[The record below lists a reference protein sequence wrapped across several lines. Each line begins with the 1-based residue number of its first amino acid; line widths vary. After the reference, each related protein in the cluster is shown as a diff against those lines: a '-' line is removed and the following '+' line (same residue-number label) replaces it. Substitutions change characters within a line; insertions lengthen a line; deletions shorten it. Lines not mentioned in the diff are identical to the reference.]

1 MTRHDSRSS
10 LLAAS
15 TTQVATK
22 QQEVRAIN
30 STIVSRLVRQ
40 PKLDEGVHDAI
51 IGMVEAE
58 DGVKT
63 QFGVRDQIVVTFDV
77 EGVNVRRRYNKSL
90 HPSSALYAVVS
101 ELDGDVPREY
111 DAANLVG
118 KECRV
123 TIVHRTTDAGD
134 VWDNVDRVMKPS

>member
-1 MTRHDSRSS
+1 MKTISS
-10 LLAAS
+10 TL
-15 TTQVATK
+15 
-22 QQEVRAIN
+22 
-30 STIVSRLVRQ
+30 VSRLVRQ

-51 IGMVEAE
+51 IEMVAAE

-63 QFGVRDQIVVTFDV
+63 LFGVRDQIVVTFDV

-111 DAANLVG
+111 DAANLEG

-134 VWDNVDRVMKPS
+134 VWENVDRVMKPSRTSTLE